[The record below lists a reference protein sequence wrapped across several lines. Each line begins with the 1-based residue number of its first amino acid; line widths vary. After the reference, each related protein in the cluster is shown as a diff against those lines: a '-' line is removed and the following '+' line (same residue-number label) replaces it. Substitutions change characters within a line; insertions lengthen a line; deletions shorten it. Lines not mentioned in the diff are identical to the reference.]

1 MVKEQCSRKSSHSQ
15 ATSTFQ
21 SNIKEEIKSFHLRIK
36 YWKMY
41 IKKICFEDESQLD
54 LEYFINHYL
63 SREFLTKV
71 TLRDGKNQSD
81 VVLSNVI

>member
-1 MVKEQCSRKSSHSQ
+1 MVKEQCSHKSSHSQ

-21 SNIKEEIKSFHLRIK
+21 SNIKEEIKAFHFRIK
-36 YWKMY
+36 YMKMY
-41 IKKICFEDESQLD
+41 INRQLD

-81 VVLSNVI
+81 VVLPNVI